1 MMGTRL
7 QGHSLDQKIRESSY
21 AKREEEPIYN
31 YKRVIKEGDESK
43 GCLKDSNY
51 VKNKHKITYI

>member
-43 GCLKDSNY
+43 TIDF
-51 VKNKHKITYI
+51 